1 MMRSIGL
8 KVALEIACGLTVA
21 MIAFGIFM
29 ITGHQ
34 QDALSAVDV
43 MEQQTIRQC
52 AVMLGVLLYDMDIEV
67 MTQLAMSYMEHP
79 DIRAM
84 KIADPRRTFVALAK
98 QPENQKIFNASSQ
111 EMPVYPYPS
120 RQQTTVVY
128 DERQLGSVEI
138 VFSRETIHAQ
148 TEKDIMTMVI
158 NWLAMI
164 VFEIFLVL
172 WLARKNV
179 TNRLRHFVNAA
190 TQIAN
195 GELDLNLAAL
205 QARDEM
211 GMLTDAFT
219 RMLEYLRNVAAIATQ
234 ISRGDLRGGIT
245 PHSAR
250 DVVGHALVNMSSYLN
265 DMAATAAAIADGD
278 LRREITPK
286 NQYDLLGNAFQ
297 QMKNLREIVTNII
310 DSATQLHHASEHL
323 NQTSAEMAQATA
335 QASQHSRQVSERS
348 RAMSEN
354 IETAAVSVEAISGG
368 MQRISENMES
378 VAQSTNTAERMA
390 NATNQIIAA
399 LEQHSQEITE
409 VIKIITT
416 VMNQTNLLALNATIE
431 ATRAGDAGRGFAVVA
446 QEIKQLAR
454 ETGASAENIFKKIE
468 AIHSSSQQTTKAI
481 NDISQIIRHIRAL
494 SDATAGSVAQQ
505 NALTA
510 NMSDTMAEAV
520 RGGQEIVRLVGE
532 MATTAQQ
539 TSSGAV
545 EIQSAASSLDTL
557 AAQLQQLVSRFKI

>member
-34 QDALSAVDV
+34 QDALNAVDV

-98 QPENQKIFNASSQ
+98 QPENQKIFNALSQ

-148 TEKDIMTMVI
+148 TEKDIMTTVI
-158 NWLAMI
+158 SWLAMI

-172 WLARKNV
+172 WLAKKNV
-179 TNRLRHFVNAA
+179 TNRLRHFVNSA

-211 GMLTDAFT
+211 GILTDAFA

-245 PHSAR
+245 PHSER
-250 DVVGHALVNMSSYLN
+250 DVVGHALVNMSNYLN

-278 LRREITPK
+278 LRREITPT

-310 DSATQLHHASEHL
+310 DSAAQLHHASEHL

-390 NATNQIIAA
+390 NAANQIIAA

-505 NALTA
+505 NMLTA

-545 EIQSAASSLDTL
+545 EIQSAASSLDSL
-557 AAQLQQLVSRFKI
+557 AAQLQRLVRRFKI